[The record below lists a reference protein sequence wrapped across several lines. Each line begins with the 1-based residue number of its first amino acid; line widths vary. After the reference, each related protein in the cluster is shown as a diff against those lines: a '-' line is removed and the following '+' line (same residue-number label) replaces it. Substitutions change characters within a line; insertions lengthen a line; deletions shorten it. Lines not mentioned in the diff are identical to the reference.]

1 MPGIFSF
8 LNRRADSEAAAESI
22 AEAAKVGVW
31 GDRFRFRDAS
41 VMMAAKA
48 KWGLTEDQLAFLRTL
63 LDTLGPLFLLL
74 LKMVLK
80 V

>member
-8 LNRRADSEAAAESI
+8 LNRRNDTEAVEESI

-31 GDRFRFRDAS
+31 ADRFRFRDAA
-41 VMMAAKA
+41 VMTAAQS
-48 KWGLTEDQLAFLRTL
+48 KWNLTEDQLAFLRSL

-74 LKMVLK
+74 LKMFLK
-80 V
+80 A